1 MRVSHQY
8 IGSRSRSVAI
18 FLASVLCLLGP
29 SMSLRA
35 DSLDEVL
42 DRASKHVSSFLDV
55 FSDVNC
61 GEKVL
66 QERLGESGKTV
77 EKYEST
83 FDYLVLLSNAG
94 GDLSLVES
102 RVAAANSKALPKGAA
117 PLLVSNG
124 FSMLLLIFHPYYAPG
139 FRFSLAEGA
148 STDPALVAVQ
158 FQAIPGGRMPAAL
171 SVRGREYPLE
181 LAGTAW
187 IDTHTGAI
195 RRIEA
200 HVGNDMQD
208 IGLRAM
214 RSEVEYAPVSFQ
226 SSADA
231 YWLPSRASVE
241 VESRHQH
248 WRNTHVFAGYKR
260 FSVKTQEQIS
270 QP

>member
-1 MRVSHQY
+1 MRPIRRPAARHL
-8 IGSRSRSVAI
+8 
-18 FLASVLCLLGP
+18 LAVILLPFCLLT
-29 SMSLRA
+29 SSVNLRA

-66 QERLGESGKTV
+66 QERLGDNGKIL
-77 EKYEST
+77 EKHEST
-83 FDYLVLLSNAG
+83 FDYLVLLSNAS

-102 RVAAANSKALPKGAA
+102 RVAAENAKALPKDAA

-124 FSMLLLIFHPYYAPG
+124 FSMLLLIFHPYYASG
-139 FRFSLAEGA
+139 FRFSLADGA

-158 FQAIPGGRMPAAL
+158 FEAIPGGKMPAAL
-171 SVRGREYPLE
+171 SVRGREFPLE
-181 LAGTAW
+181 LSGTAW
-187 IDTHTGAI
+187 IDPHTGAI
-195 RRIEA
+195 HKIEA
-200 HVGNDMQD
+200 HIGSGMED
-208 IGLRAM
+208 IGLRGM
-214 RSEVEYAPVSFQ
+214 RSEVEYTPVSFQ
-226 SSADA
+226 SSSES
-231 YWLPSRASVE
+231 YWLPARASVE
-241 VESRHQH
+241 VESRHEH

>member
-1 MRVSHQY
+1 MSSAGRQVIERRV
-8 IGSRSRSVAI
+8 
-18 FLASVLCLLGP
+18 LAAVLLPLCLLA
-29 SMSLRA
+29 SSVNLRA
-35 DSLDEVL
+35 DSLDDVL
-42 DRASKHVSSFLDV
+42 ERASKHVSSFLDV

-66 QERLGESGKTV
+66 QERLGDNGKTV
-77 EKYEST
+77 EKHESA
-83 FDYLVLLSNAG
+83 FDYLVLLSNSG

-102 RVAAANSKALPKGAA
+102 RVADNSKELPKDAA

-139 FRFSLAEGA
+139 FRFSLAAGP
-148 STDPALVAVQ
+148 SIDPTLVAVQ
-158 FQAIPGGRMPAAL
+158 FEAIPGGRMPAAL
-171 SVRGREYPLE
+171 SVRGREFPLE
-181 LAGTAW
+181 LSGTAW
-187 IDTHTGAI
+187 IDPRTGAI
-195 RRIEA
+195 HKIEA
-200 HVGNDMQD
+200 HIGSKMED

-226 SSADA
+226 NSPEAF
-231 YWLPSRASVE
+231 WLPARASVE

-248 WRNTHVFAGYKR
+248 WRNTHIFAGYKR